1 MIFRSRLN
9 AFGAIELLEHHHPR
23 QMVRERHFRHG
34 KLPVRQLLE
43 ARIHSERRA
52 DQEARS
58 APAASLHGGQRRRQ
72 LLRGQLRP
80 LGREHAEPRALW
92 DPRADQLRFLR
103 QPLRDLCG
111 RRIVRQARFRQLD
124 QREVH
129 IAAQTLCIF
138 LRRGE
143 VELFFELADC
153 HIIAVTGSDGKTTT
167 TSIVSEFLK
176 AAGKKVFLGGNI
188 GKPLLP
194 EIESITK
201 DDYAVVELSSFQ
213 LISMKESPEIA
224 IVTNVSPNHLD
235 IHKDMQEYVD
245 AKKNILLHQN
255 AFSKTV
261 LNLDNEISN
270 SFSSEVRGQLVKF
283 SRRNT
288 VANGAYLKDNKIVYS
303 DYCKE
308 TEIIDIKDIF
318 IPGMHNVENYMAA
331 ISAVWGIVDVD
342 TIVKVAKTFQ
352 GVEHRAEFVR
362 EFNGVKYYNDSI
374 ASSPTRTA
382 SGTLSLYDE
391 KIIIIAG
398 GYDKNL
404 NYDELGE
411 VICKKVKTLIL
422 MGNTAD
428 KIETSTKKAPSYSE
442 GNPVIYRVSNMEEAV
457 KKASEVAVKG
467 DIVSLSPASASFDL
481 YKNFMERGIH
491 FKNLVKELK

>member
-1 MIFRSRLN
+1 MTKIDNFFESIKDKKVAFCGLGISNFPVMEMFVNKGIDVTACDRRNFEDLGDNAKKAEELGVKLSLGDNYLKNLDVDIVFRTPGMKYYMDELVEMRSR
-9 AFGAIELLEHHHPR
+9 G
-23 QMVRERHFRHG
+23 V
-34 KLPVRQLLE
+34 VVT
-43 ARIHSERRA
+43 SEM
-52 DQEARS
+52 
-58 APAASLHGGQRRRQ
+58 
-72 LLRGQLRP
+72 
-80 LGREHAEPRALW
+80 
-92 DPRADQLRFLR
+92 
-103 QPLRDLCG
+103 
-111 RRIVRQARFRQLD
+111 
-124 QREVH
+124 
-129 IAAQTLCIF
+129 
-138 LRRGE
+138 
-143 VELFFELADC
+143 ELFFELADC

-288 VANGAYLKDNKIVYS
+288 VTNGAYLKDNKIVYS
-303 DYCKE
+303 DYGKE

-391 KIIIIAG
+391 KMIIIAG

-411 VICKKVKTLIL
+411 VICKKVKILIL